1 MSLLVRG
8 IGHPLTE
15 RAKLKILRQFK
26 RISDILRPARCG
38 IHDPPVSFRRL
49 RLTTL
54 CNKKTRAYLKSTV
67 VFADQDRGT
76 PFPSPHSSS
85 VIGAQPAANNDTQ
98 YLGMTRPFDHRALMS
113 VWGYSAFA
121 VRYAQS
127 LVAISLTEIPTY
139 GS

>member
-1 MSLLVRG
+1 
-8 IGHPLTE
+8 
-15 RAKLKILRQFK
+15 
-26 RISDILRPARCG
+26 
-38 IHDPPVSFRRL
+38 VSFRRL
-49 RLTTL
+49 RLKTL

-76 PFPSPHSSS
+76 PFPSPHSRS

-98 YLGMTRPFDHRALMS
+98 YLGMTRPIDHRALMS

-127 LVAISLTEIPTY
+127 FVAISLIETPTY